1 MLLKPFFCHLFQIG
15 ICLPDASARLVDM
28 TDCLCIQALF
38 YRRKQFIP
46 KPIAAVFTL
55 LVRRVLDPVLSLLPQ
70 PGLNLA
76 PLRPEKRT
84 DDAPPH
90 RSNARKPGQTAS
102 AEQVKKNRFR
112 IIIRMVGGGD
122 VNPGGCRLFS
132 PRILRCQIRIHL
144 FLPRKRRLLIQ
155 AVPRLP
161 SRLLDGTFP
170 VKRLFRRIDTEL
182 IKRNFQPFTQHP

>member
-1 MLLKPFFCHLFQIG
+1 MLLKPFLCHLFQIG

-90 RSNARKPGQTAS
+90 RSNAGKPGQTAS

-112 IIIRMVGGGD
+112 VIIRMVGGGD
-122 VNPGGCRLFS
+122 MNP
-132 PRILRCQIRIHL
+132 PNL
-144 FLPRKRRLLIQ
+144 FLPRPRRLLIQ
-155 AVPRLP
+155 AVPCQS

-170 VKRLFRRIDTEL
+170 VKRLFCRIDTEL
-182 IKRNFQPFTQHP
+182 IKMNFQPFTQHP

>member
-38 YRRKQFIP
+38 YRWKQFIP

-84 DDAPPH
+84 DDAPRTGAMPESPVGPLPRNRLKEPFPRYHPHDGRWRYEPAESLPPTPAPSPHTGGTVPVVPPPRRNISGQAPLLPH
-90 RSNARKPGQTAS
+90 RY
-102 AEQVKKNRFR
+102 
-112 IIIRMVGGGD
+112 
-122 VNPGGCRLFS
+122 
-132 PRILRCQIRIHL
+132 
-144 FLPRKRRLLIQ
+144 
-155 AVPRLP
+155 
-161 SRLLDGTFP
+161 GTH
-170 VKRLFRRIDTEL
+170 
-182 IKRNFQPFTQHP
+182 KRNFQPFTQHP